1 MAQLDKLLQ
10 QIVTKGGRSLR
21 IEPNQPPFVEF
32 SVGGSIPLL
41 PQALPPTMLE
51 HITQEVIPQQHR
63 EAWSQQ
69 GQIVFEYLC
78 GGVNYRI
85 AMERSA
91 IGNRLKA
98 EPKDGVA
105 ANGTGIQEIKFVD
118 EDSGRHAPV
127 KPPSAPAIEVAPAS
141 PAISLDLAPAAAPF
155 PAAKPAAVPEP
166 MRLPAAAPDQAPPVE
181 SIFAGPSPQRELHP
195 LALVLFSALLERK
208 GSDIHCTCGESPI
221 FRINGELQDFRGCG
235 VLDENQLLGLMHSL
249 ATPDAWGKF
258 QSRSDA
264 DFAFGFELGG
274 CRLRVNFFQDRLGP
288 GFVARVIPNE
298 IPDPDLLGLPEPI
311 RQLALLAKGLV
322 LVTGPT
328 GSGKSTTLAAI
339 IDLANQQ
346 RMDHI
351 VTIEDPIEFVHP
363 RKKCLINQREVHTHT
378 ESFKSGLRAALREDP
393 DIVLVG
399 EMRDLE
405 TIAIALETAVT
416 GHLVFGTLHTSSAV
430 GTIDRIVD
438 QFPADRQQQI
448 RVMMADALKAVV
460 SQILLK
466 KVGGGRVAALESLFI
481 TPAISNL
488 IREGKIFQIPSAM
501 QVGRAY
507 GQRLMNDV
515 LMDMIQAKRVTA
527 MDAYLKCPDKES
539 FIQTLKRAGIN
550 FDPRAGQTGEM

>member
-1 MAQLDKLLQ
+1 M
-10 QIVTKGGRSLR
+10 
-21 IEPNQPPFVEF
+21 
-32 SVGGSIPLL
+32 
-41 PQALPPTMLE
+41 
-51 HITQEVIPQQHR
+51 
-63 EAWSQQ
+63 
-69 GQIVFEYLC
+69 
-78 GGVNYRI
+78 
-85 AMERSA
+85 
-91 IGNRLKA
+91 
-98 EPKDGVA
+98 
-105 ANGTGIQEIKFVD
+105 
-118 EDSGRHAPV
+118 
-127 KPPSAPAIEVAPAS
+127 
-141 PAISLDLAPAAAPF
+141 
-155 PAAKPAAVPEP
+155 
-166 MRLPAAAPDQAPPVE
+166 
-181 SIFAGPSPQRELHP
+181 
-195 LALVLFSALLERK
+195 ALVLFTALLERK
-208 GSDIHCTCGESPI
+208 GSDIHCTCDETPI
-221 FRINGELQDFRGCG
+221 FRINGEMQDFKETGPFSKT
-235 VLDENQLLGLMHSL
+235 QLMDLMHSL

-258 QSRSDA
+258 QARGDA
-264 DFAFGFELGG
+264 DFAFAFDMGG
-274 CRLRVNFFQDRLGP
+274 CRLRVNFFQDRVGP

-298 IPDPDLLGLPEPI
+298 IPDPDQLGLPEPI

-448 RVMMADALKAVV
+448 RVMMADALKAVI

-466 KVGGGRVAALESLFI
+466 KIGGGRVAALESLFI

-488 IREGKIFQIPSAM
+488 MREGKIFQIPSAM

-515 LMDMIQAKRVTA
+515 LMDMIQAKKVTA

>member
-1 MAQLDKLLQ
+1 M
-10 QIVTKGGRSLR
+10 
-21 IEPNQPPFVEF
+21 EPAPP
-32 SVGGSIPLL
+32 
-41 PQALPPTMLE
+41 PP
-51 HITQEVIPQQHR
+51 
-63 EAWSQQ
+63 
-69 GQIVFEYLC
+69 
-78 GGVNYRI
+78 
-85 AMERSA
+85 
-91 IGNRLKA
+91 
-98 EPKDGVA
+98 
-105 ANGTGIQEIKFVD
+105 
-118 EDSGRHAPV
+118 
-127 KPPSAPAIEVAPAS
+127 PP
-141 PAISLDLAPAAAPF
+141 
-155 PAAKPAAVPEP
+155 PEP
-166 MRLPAAAPDQAPPVE
+166 APKVE
-181 SIFAGPSPQRELHP
+181 SIFAGPAAPRELHP

-208 GSDIHCTCGESPI
+208 GSDIHCTCDENPI
-221 FRINGELQDFRGCG
+221 FRVNGELQDFRECG
-235 VLDENQLLGLMHSL
+235 PMGRTQLLDLMQSL

-264 DFAFGFELGG
+264 DFAFGFDLGG
-274 CRLRVNFFQDRLGP
+274 CRLRVNFFQDRVGP

-298 IPDPDLLGLPEPI
+298 IPDPDRLGLPDPV

-438 QFPADRQQQI
+438 QFPSDRQQQI
-448 RVMMADALKAVV
+448 RVMMADALKAVI

-488 IREGKIFQIPSAM
+488 MREGKIFQIPSAM

-515 LMDMIQAKRVTA
+515 LMDLIQDKKVTA

-539 FIQTLKRAGIN
+539 FIQTIKRAGIN